1 MVLKKVHQ
9 FNLTHNLTYSWAHS
23 LAIVVLAVV
32 SLGVQP
38 CLAKANS
45 NFDYCGKLKP
55 QEFFLPSYEFVLTDA
70 NQNPLDIPPEALD
83 TIQVSS
89 DITLY
94 KRVEHN
100 GEWAVVPRSIPI
112 QMFYDSTK
120 KVFISEGLKELPLEL
135 VDKGFFK
142 ECWER
147 VMEVSYRFRVEYQ
160 GQVYAV
166 VLRPNIFKTN
176 PTRKEVLNLLN
187 LPQVPL
193 QVSLKEPNLLIYEE
207 MRAP

>member
-1 MVLKKVHQ
+1 
-9 FNLTHNLTYSWAHS
+9 
-23 LAIVVLAVV
+23 
-32 SLGVQP
+32 
-38 CLAKANS
+38 
-45 NFDYCGKLKP
+45 
-55 QEFFLPSYEFVLTDA
+55 
-70 NQNPLDIPPEALD
+70 
-83 TIQVSS
+83 
-89 DITLY
+89 
-94 KRVEHN
+94 
-100 GEWAVVPRSIPI
+100 
-112 QMFYDSTK
+112 MFYDSTK